1 MSKIKVTIIVL
12 ICFFCFRTGSVMAD
26 SKTKLFVN
34 IDSPAAVVIDNDTG
48 RILYNKNAEEKRPM
62 ASLTKVMTS
71 IMLVENCKM
80 DEMIEVPNAAAWIGG
95 STVGLKKGD
104 MISAE
109 SLLYGMLLP
118 SGNDCAYT
126 VGEHIGGS
134 IENYGVMATKKAH
147 EIGAI
152 NTNIANPHGLD
163 DPSHYST
170 AYDMALITRY
180 ALKNKYI
187 NEAVSTKDKT
197 VNFGSFSKNLN
208 NTNALLRTYEYAD
221 GVKTGFTNGANR
233 CLIASATKDNARYIA
248 VVLGAETTKIRFN
261 NAKTLLEE
269 CFNRYETKDIS
280 PLLKFYINIPVYKGN
295 IATYERKI
303 QDNMIIPLTD
313 EEYEKIYIKQELIT
327 EIKPPMKKGEKIG
340 TIYAYIGDEKIYEK
354 EIYLEEDIT
363 QKTVLDYFID
373 GIKNMFVPTGL
384 TL

>member
-104 MISAE
+104 KISAE

-134 IENYGVMATKKAH
+134 IENYGVMATNKAH
-147 EIGAI
+147 EIGTI

-187 NEAVSTKDKT
+187 NEAVSTKNKT

-248 VVLGAETTKIRFN
+248 VVLGAETTKIRFS

-303 QDNMIIPLTD
+303 QDDMIIPLTD

-354 EIYLEEDIT
+354 EICLEEDIT

-373 GIKNMFVPTGL
+373 GIKNMFVSTGL